1 MKEDDMERRH
11 LEGTWQK
18 DFSFSP
24 AVTTVGGRVIWL
36 AGHGAPHDSAGKSL
50 AGDFEAQVHETF
62 KYLEATLKSMGG
74 KLEDIVTMTV
84 FILDVRHSR
93 TFTNLRKQ
101 YFPSGRYPG
110 SALITAA
117 GFADPAMMVEIQGI
131 AVVPE

>member
-1 MKEDDMERRH
+1 MERRH

-24 AVTTVGGRVIWL
+24 AVTTIGGRVIWL
-36 AGHGAPHDSAGKSL
+36 AGHGATHDSQGKSL

-62 KYLEATLKSMGG
+62 AYLSRTLASMGG
-74 KLEDIVTMTV
+74 KLEDMVTMTV

-93 TFTNLRKQ
+93 TLTELRKR

-110 SALITAA
+110 SALITVA

>member
-1 MKEDDMERRH
+1 MERRH

-36 AGHGAPHDSAGKSL
+36 AGHGAPHDSSGKSL

-74 KLEDIVTMTV
+74 KLEDMVTMTV
-84 FILDVRHSR
+84 FITDGRLGDRFVA
-93 TFTNLRKQ
+93 LRKEIFKEC
-101 YFPSGRYPG
+101 FPA
-110 SALITAA
+110 SALITVTGLAVP
-117 GFADPAMMVEIQGI
+117 GLMVEVQGI
-131 AVVPE
+131 AVIGSK